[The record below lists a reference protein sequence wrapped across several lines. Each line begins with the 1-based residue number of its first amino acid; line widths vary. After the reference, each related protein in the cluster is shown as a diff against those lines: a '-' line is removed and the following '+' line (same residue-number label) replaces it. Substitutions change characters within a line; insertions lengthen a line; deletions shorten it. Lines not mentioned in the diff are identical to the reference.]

1 MAAVANISSVVK
13 ATISVRRSHTKPNA
27 ALQASQRSSAAQR
40 SRCMATAAGVPM
52 SEAAS
57 PTLEWPPASN
67 DPPVLPFRVGLGFDL
82 HRLEEGD
89 YKLIIGGV
97 EIPHSRGCVAH
108 SDGDVLLH
116 TVTDAILGAL
126 CMPDIG
132 QQFPDTDPKW
142 KGAASDVFVRE
153 SVRLMEDRGYQLG
166 NLDATIIAQKPK
178 LSPFKEQIRNNLAN
192 LLGAHPS
199 VINLKAKTHE
209 GVDSLGENRS
219 IACHAVVMLMRDPA
233 RPNTVF
239 ANGHST
245 AASA

>member
-97 EIPHSRGCVAH
+97 EIPHSR
-108 SDGDVLLH
+108 
-116 TVTDAILGAL
+116 DAILGAL

>member
-27 ALQASQRSSAAQR
+27 ALQVGNKASQRSSAAQR

-97 EIPHSRGCVAH
+97 EIPHSR
-108 SDGDVLLH
+108 
-116 TVTDAILGAL
+116 DAILGAL